1 MTAVTRRDM
10 GRLALG
16 GVALAALGTSARA
29 QAVTI
34 TVNGSGG
41 SLAKSLERIYEKPF
55 TAETGVGVRATAP
68 VSLAKLKAM
77 VETGNMEWDLT
88 EMGGAD
94 MIEAVKNNWLTEVD
108 WSIVDPDNKLPPIAR
123 QKYGM
128 VTSTFSTV
136 IAYRTD
142 KFGGKAP
149 KSWAD
154 FWDVKSFPG
163 PRALQDSPVQ
173 NLEFALLADGVPA
186 DKLYPLDVERAF
198 K

>member
-16 GVALAALGTSARA
+16 GAALAALGTSARA

-108 WSIVDPDNKLPPIAR
+108 WSIVDCPSSDDLRLFRRLRN
-123 QKYGM
+123 
-128 VTSTFSTV
+128 
-136 IAYRTD
+136 
-142 KFGGKAP
+142 GG
-149 KSWAD
+149 SGSSG
-154 FWDVKSFPG
+154 FEVM
-163 PRALQDSPVQ
+163 R
-173 NLEFALLADGVPA
+173 PA
-186 DKLYPLDVERAF
+186 AGAASVCAGLSGA
-198 K
+198 

>member
-16 GVALAALGTSARA
+16 GAALTAWGTSARA

-77 VETGNMEWDLT
+77 VELT
-88 EMGGAD
+88 AQG
-94 MIEAVKNNWLTEVD
+94 EAVYRIGV
-108 WSIVDPDNKLPPIAR
+108 IRAR
-123 QKYGM
+123 QGDEAQTL
-128 VTSTFSTV
+128 VV
-136 IAYRTD
+136 
-142 KFGGKAP
+142 
-149 KSWAD
+149 
-154 FWDVKSFPG
+154 
-163 PRALQDSPVQ
+163 
-173 NLEFALLADGVPA
+173 
-186 DKLYPLDVERAF
+186 
-198 K
+198 